1 MPYNNSILLDK
12 DFIMKKLTLSSL
24 LLGAALFV
32 ASGTLPLSAAEMK
45 CGAGKCGASMSQNA
59 AKCGKGKK
67 DGTGRGAGKCGKNNG
82 QGKGVGKCGNGK
94 KDGTGKGAGKCGK
107 KDGSGKGTTQTVE

>member
-1 MPYNNSILLDK
+1 MYNNFILYTRI
-12 DFIMKKLTLSSL
+12 FIMKKLTLSSL

-32 ASGTLPLSAAEMK
+32 ASGTLSLSAADTK

-59 AKCGKGKK
+59 
-67 DGTGRGAGKCGKNNG
+67 
-82 QGKGVGKCGNGK
+82 GKCGNGK

-107 KDGSGKGTTQTVE
+107 KDGSGKGAGKCGKAKKDGTGKGAGKCGAGKCGGN